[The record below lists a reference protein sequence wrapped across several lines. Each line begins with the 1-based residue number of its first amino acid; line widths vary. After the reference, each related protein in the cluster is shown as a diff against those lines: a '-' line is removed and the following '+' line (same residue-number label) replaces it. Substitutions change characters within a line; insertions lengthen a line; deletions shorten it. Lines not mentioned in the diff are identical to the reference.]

1 MLYTIN
7 QVFIYSIIVKH
18 ILCIKSDLYN
28 AKHYK
33 TYEVTLTS
41 VDWYG
46 RAYLP
51 NYTTPSDFSRAIGC
65 AFKTASDNGNYQL
78 FPNVNN
84 IFIYKIDGNRALTRC
99 TQQDTINLT
108 VIVYYI

>member
-1 MLYTIN
+1 M
-7 QVFIYSIIVKH
+7 KH

-99 TQQDTINLT
+99 TPQDTINLT